1 MLQSDFN
8 QKQSDK
14 EQEVISL
21 KEKLEASTQLTKT
34 ETQKEYQEQLNQKDL
49 EISKLNAKLEQIL
62 SQNKIHESKRLN
74 KNIDCSYRQRKMKFK
89 P

>member
-1 MLQSDFN
+1 MKSN
-8 QKQSDK
+8 SCNRISIRNKSDK

-49 EISKLNAKLEQIL
+49 EISKLNAKLD
-62 SQNKIHESKRLN
+62 SNPFSK
-74 KNIDCSYRQRKMKFK
+74 
-89 P
+89 